1 MKAFLPLLVLISLS
15 AFAQSDKVIYG
26 IDNRVDVYASTNA
39 AFVDYARATAAK
51 IPNLLMR
58 AYANNTIFRT
68 ASLQERGVCAKE
80 RFSHQP
86 TSAMCTGFLVSEKI
100 LVTAGHCILDHK
112 DCQGSKWA
120 FDYKADHAEQTRI
133 QLPSKN
139 LYACKKILA
148 RAYDHALGADYAVIE
163 LAKKVTDRRP
173 LNIRR
178 SGQIEVGT
186 PLVVIGHPSSL
197 PTKIADGATVRR
209 LEADYFVADLD
220 TFGGNSGSPVIN
232 VSTGEVEGILVRGE
246 DDYVVDAELNCKTPK
261 VCEPTACRGED
272 VQKMSN
278 IPALRNL

>member
-1 MKAFLPLLVLISLS
+1 MKAFITALVLISLS
-15 AFAQSDKVIYG
+15 AFAQGDKVIYG
-26 IDNRVDVYASTNA
+26 EDNRVDVYASTNSV
-39 AFVDYARATAAK
+39 FVEYARATAAK

-58 AYANNTIFRT
+58 AYGNNTIFRT
-68 ASLQERGVCAKE
+68 ASLQERGICAKE

-100 LVTAGHCILDHK
+100 LVTAGHCIVDHK
-112 DCQGSKWA
+112 DCQGNKWA
-120 FDYKADHAEQTRI
+120 FDYKVDNGEQTRI

-148 RAYDHALGADYAVIE
+148 RAYDHGLGADYAVIE

-173 LNIRR
+173 LSIRR
-178 SGQIEVGT
+178 SGQVPVGT

-209 LEADYFVADLD
+209 LEDHYFVADLD

-232 VSTGEVEGILVRGE
+232 VTSGEVEGILVRGE
-246 DDYVVDAELNCKTPK
+246 DDYVVDTELGCNIPK
-261 VCEPTACRGED
+261 VCEQNSCRGED
-272 VQKMSN
+272 VNLITNVPN
-278 IPALRNL
+278 I

>member
-1 MKAFLPLLVLISLS
+1 MKMFALSILLCSY

-26 IDNRVDVYASTNA
+26 EDNRVDVYASTNS
-39 AFVDYARATAAK
+39 AFVEYARATAAK

-58 AYANNTIFRT
+58 AYGNNTIFRT
-68 ASLQERGVCAKE
+68 ASLQERGICAKE

-120 FDYKADHAEQTRI
+120 FDYKVDNAEQTRI

-148 RAYDHALGADYAVIE
+148 RAYDQALGADYAVIE

-173 LNIRR
+173 LTIRR

-197 PTKIADGATVRR
+197 PTKIADGANVRR
-209 LEADYFVADLD
+209 IDANYFVADLD

-232 VSTGEVEGILVRGE
+232 VNSGEVEGILVRGE
-246 DDYVVDAELNCKTPK
+246 EDYVMNEALGCKEPK
-261 VCEPTACRGED
+261 LCAQEGCRGED
-272 VQKMSN
+272 VQHISGV
-278 IPALRNL
+278 PGL

>member
-1 MKAFLPLLVLISLS
+1 MKAFLPCLVLISFS
-15 AFAQSDKVIYG
+15 VFAQTDKVIYG
-26 IDNRVDVYASTNA
+26 EDNRVDVYASTNSV
-39 AFVDYARATAAK
+39 FVEYARATAAK

-58 AYANNTIFRT
+58 AYGNNTIFRT
-68 ASLQERGVCAKE
+68 ASLQERGICTKE

-86 TSAMCTGFLVSEKI
+86 TSAMCSGFLVSEKI

-120 FDYKADHAEQTRI
+120 FDYKVDNAEQTRI

-139 LYACKKILA
+139 LYGCKKILA
-148 RAYDHALGADYAVIE
+148 RAYDQALGADYAVIE

-173 LNIRR
+173 LSIRR
-178 SGQIEVGT
+178 SGQIAVGT

-232 VSTGEVEGILVRGE
+232 VTTGDVEGILVRGE
-246 DDYVVDAELNCKTPK
+246 DDYVEDAELGCKVPK
-261 VCEPTACRGED
+261 ICQQNGCRGED
-272 VQKMSN
+272 V
-278 IPALRNL
+278 NLITNVPGL